1 MKRRGRRPAP
11 TDQAAVTAR
20 DAVEKYLKTSGLNV
34 AQLSRDSG
42 CSAPAIWRLRRLKVP
57 VWSPTLVKLSEFL
70 KTQNAQGSLGD
81 ADIAGRLT
89 QAAHSAK
96 DPTAATAALLRM
108 VADLLE
114 SGVHQDDKPVN
125 R

>member
-42 CSAPAIWRLRRLKVP
+42 CSAPAIWRLRGLKVP

-70 KTQNAQGSLGD
+70 KAKNARGPLGD
-81 ADIAGRLT
+81 DIAGRLT
-89 QAAHSAK
+89 QAARSAK

-114 SGVHQDDKPVN
+114 SGVD
-125 R
+125 